1 MCVNREVWLNGSF
14 LPETDARIGIDDGGW
29 LHGAGLFETM
39 WAESGRV
46 FRLEAH
52 LGRLLR
58 SAEKLLSVVA
68 LDSLPGRAQFEE
80 LLARNELTD
89 ARLRLTV
96 TAGSMREDVE
106 AQRRPL
112 SVCLTAF
119 PAATYPARFY
129 EEGVAVVV
137 SPYRQCTSDPT
148 AGHKTVCYL
157 PRLLALRDA
166 RRAGCEEALWFTE
179 FNHLAEGSIS
189 NVFIVRDSVLK
200 TPALE
205 TPVLPGIA
213 RSAVL
218 ELAQARGMRTDFA
231 PLTIDDLLDADEV
244 FLTNVAMQVMPVV
257 RVEQRD
263 IKESK
268 VGPVTREL
276 LGSFRELVRKECNED
291 GKA

>member
-1 MCVNREVWLNGSF
+1 MTRQVWLNGSF

-39 WAESGRV
+39 RAEAGRV

-58 SAEKLLSVVA
+58 SAEKLLSVMA
-68 LDSLPGRAQFEE
+68 LDALPGRAQFEE
-80 LLARNELTD
+80 LLARNELTS

-96 TAGSMREDVE
+96 TAGSMRAD
-106 AQRRPL
+106 ADAHKRPL
-112 SVCLTAF
+112 SVCLTAT
-119 PAATYPARFY
+119 PMAPYPIRFH
-129 EEGVAVVV
+129 EQGIAVVV
-137 SPYRQCTSDPT
+137 SPYRQCTTDPT
-148 AGHKTVCYL
+148 AGHKTVCYF
-157 PRLLALRDA
+157 PRLLALREA
-166 RRAGCEEALWFTE
+166 QRAGCEEALWFTE

-189 NVFIVRDSVLK
+189 NVFIVRDSVLR

-218 ELAQARGMRTDFA
+218 ELAQARGMRTEFA
-231 PLTIDDLLDADEV
+231 PLIIDDLLDADEV
-244 FLTNVAMQVMPVV
+244 FLTNVAMQVMPVI
-257 RVEQRD
+257 RVERRD

-276 LGSFRELVRKECNED
+276 LDSFRELVRKECNED
-291 GKA
+291 GSA

>member
-1 MCVNREVWLNGSF
+1 MTREVWLNGSF
-14 LPETDARIGIDDGGW
+14 VPEPDARIGIDDGGW

-39 WAESGRV
+39 RAEAGKV

-58 SAEKLLSVVA
+58 SAEKLLGFAA
-68 LDSLPGRAQFEE
+68 LEVLPGRAQFEE
-80 LLARNELTD
+80 LLARNELTS

-96 TAGSMREDVE
+96 TAGSMRDDAD
-106 AQRRPL
+106 AQSKPL
-112 SVCLTAF
+112 SVCLTAA
-119 PAATYPARFY
+119 PATSYPARFY
-129 EEGVAVVV
+129 EHGVAVVV
-137 SPYRQCTSDPT
+137 SPYRQSTSDPT
-148 AGHKTVCYL
+148 AGHKTICYL

-205 TPVLPGIA
+205 TPVLPGVA
-213 RSAVL
+213 RGAIL
-218 ELAQARGMRTDFA
+218 ELAQARGLRTGFA

-244 FLTNVAMQVMPVV
+244 FLTNVAMQVVPVV
-257 RVEQRD
+257 RVERRD
-263 IKESK
+263 LNKGE
-268 VGPVTREL
+268 VGPVAREL
-276 LGSFRELVRKECNED
+276 LSSFRELLRKECNEN
-291 GKA
+291 G